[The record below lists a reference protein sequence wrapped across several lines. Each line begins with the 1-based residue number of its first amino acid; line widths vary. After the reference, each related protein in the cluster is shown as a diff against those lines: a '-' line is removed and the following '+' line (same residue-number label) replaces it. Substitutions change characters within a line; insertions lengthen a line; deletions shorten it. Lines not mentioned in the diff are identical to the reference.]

1 MNQPQELLIDVR
13 NVKTREELHELL
25 ATLLKFPDY
34 YGRNWDAFDECIRD
48 FPPVTP
54 VRVVGMQ
61 ELGSV
66 LPREATLMRQCFS
79 AFEAEMPGR
88 RKVYVS

>member
-34 YGRNWDAFDECIRD
+34 N
-48 FPPVTP
+48 
-54 VRVVGMQ
+54 
-61 ELGSV
+61 
-66 LPREATLMRQCFS
+66 EAMFLS
-79 AFEAEMPGR
+79 L
-88 RKVYVS
+88 